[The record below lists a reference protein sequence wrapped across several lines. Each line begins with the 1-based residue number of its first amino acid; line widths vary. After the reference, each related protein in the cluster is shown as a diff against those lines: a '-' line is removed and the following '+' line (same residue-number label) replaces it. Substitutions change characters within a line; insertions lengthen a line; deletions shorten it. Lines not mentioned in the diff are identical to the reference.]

1 MPRDLKSV
9 SLINDNYYYYMLII
23 LVNDGFHGPSTAGV
37 APDVIALLGVSLII
51 CFIIILL
58 IIKIFVCAYFRQ
70 SARGQSNSASVI
82 TEIRTP
88 IGHSTT
94 SLEPI
99 RTSSPQPSTS
109 RATANDSVQNSS
121 SFSPSST
128 GANNTHDLD
137 TITTHGATDD
147 NTASTTQRPQ
157 NSAKRKS
164 SEKQKSKA
172 KHKCDKIEDTKE
184 TNTNVE
190 DNRTCEY
197 KDEGLYK
204 HYIQI
209 YTQSGHSNKA
219 YISDDSI
226 V

>member
-1 MPRDLKSV
+1 
-9 SLINDNYYYYMLII
+9 MLIF

-70 SARGQSNSASVI
+70 SARGQSNSASVV

-88 IGHSTT
+88 IGHSAT

-109 RATANDSVQNSS
+109 QATANESVQNSS
-121 SFSPSST
+121 SSSST
-128 GANNTHDLD
+128 GANNAHDLN

-164 SEKQKSKA
+164 SEKHKSKT
-172 KHKCDKIEDTKE
+172 KHKGDKNEDTEE
-184 TNTNVE
+184 TSTNVE
-190 DNRTCEY
+190 DNRTCGY

-204 HYIQI
+204 HYIRI
-209 YTQSGHSNKA
+209 AATQSGHSNKA
-219 YISDDSI
+219 YISDDST